1 MLIILLRIYINVVM
15 SCEHAY
21 RYTCKLYLSNF
32 LVIFLLNKCKM
43 VKILLKNT
51 VNIAYVIEGFINQK
65 QLHEIILP
73 QNP

>member
-21 RYTCKLYLSNF
+21 RYTCKLYLTNF
-32 LVIFLLNKCKM
+32 LVIFLLNKCKI

-51 VNIAYVIEGFINQK
+51 VISLMSLKGLLSKDKLCQTLYNK
-65 QLHEIILP
+65 K
-73 QNP
+73 